1 VIIPCIDLQGG
12 LAVQLVRGR
21 KRKLAIHDVYALL
34 DRFRGYPLLHIIDL
48 DAAMRRGSNG
58 RLVRGLCRRAKKQGM
73 MVRVGGGIRSV
84 ARAERIVA
92 WGADQ
97 VIIGSVAFRRGRLN
111 CAFLSRLAARIG
123 RRRTV
128 LALDAEAGNIVVR
141 GWREK
146 LRLRPEDV
154 LGQCAG
160 YASGVLCTYVDN
172 EGTMRGTNL
181 DWYRELRRHTRLPI
195 TAAGGIRSHAEVRA
209 LERMGMDAAVGMAMY
224 AGKLR

>member
-21 KRKLAIHDVYALL
+21 KRKLAIRDVYGLL

-48 DAAMRRGSNG
+48 DAAMRRGGNG
-58 RLVRGLCRRAKKQGM
+58 RLVRELCRRAKKQGIK
-73 MVRVGGGIRSV
+73 VRVGGGIRTV
-84 ARAERIVA
+84 ARAAQIVA

-97 VIIGSVAFRRGRLN
+97 VIIGSAAFRRGKLNRGFLGRL
-111 CAFLSRLAARIG
+111 SARIG

-146 LRLRPEDV
+146 LQLRPADV
-154 LGQCAG
+154 LVDCAR

-181 DWYRELRRHTRLPI
+181 DWYSELRRHTHLPI

-209 LERMGMDAAVGMAMY
+209 LERLGMDAAVGMAMY